1 MRSLLSRTLQV
12 STLILAAALL
22 LAPARAQTGRR
33 IMAVSGYVR
42 DDVTQKPMDNL
53 RVELHADTGE
63 LISQSFTN
71 TIGEF
76 EFTGLRPGNYV
87 LIIQLKGY
95 EPIRDAVDLTAA
107 SHGGLFYSLRP
118 STDNKDNQP
127 KPAGSDQPRVSAR
140 ELQLP
145 PKAQDALHKGL
156 DKLYAKKD
164 PAGSIPL
171 FRKVLEIS
179 PDFYEAHYYIGI
191 AYMFMGKAPEAESS
205 LHTAI
210 ERSEDKYP
218 DPRIALAT
226 LEVDNHHPENA
237 IENAQR
243 GIELDPQSWQAHLEL
258 AKAFFA
264 LNRLPE
270 SEKSALDARKLK
282 PDFPDLYITLANIH
296 IRTQNAQALLEDV
309 NTYLKLAP
317 NGPYSDRAR
326 DIKTKFESQLPP
338 KPDPQNTHN

>member
-1 MRSLLSRTLQV
+1 MRSLLSRTLQISAV
-12 STLILAAALL
+12 IFASALL
-22 LAPARAQTGRR
+22 LAPAGAQTGRR
-33 IMAVSGYVR
+33 IMSVSGYVR
-42 DDVTQKPMDNL
+42 DDVSQKPMDNL
-53 RVELHADTGE
+53 RIELHADTGE
-63 LISQSFTN
+63 LISQAFTN

-76 EFTGLRPGNYV
+76 DFTGLRPGNYV

-95 EPIRDAVDLTAA
+95 EPVRDPVDLTAA

-118 STDNKDNQP
+118 VKEEAEKKTGP
-127 KPAGSDQPRVSAR
+127 GSDQPSVSAR
-140 ELQLP
+140 ELKLP
-145 PKAQDALHKGL
+145 LKAQDALHKGL
-156 DKLYAKKD
+156 DKLYGKKD

-171 FRKVLEIS
+171 FQKVLEIS
-179 PDFYEAHYYIGI
+179 PDFYEAHYYIGM
-191 AYMFMGKAPEAESS
+191 AYMFLGKTPEAESS

-210 ERSEDKYP
+210 DRSEDKYP

-243 GIELDPQSWQAHLEL
+243 GIELDPQSWQGHLEL
-258 AKAFFA
+258 AKALFA

-270 SEKSALDARKLK
+270 AEKSALDARKLK

-296 IRTQNAQALLEDV
+296 IRTQNASALLDDV

-326 DIKTKFESQLPP
+326 DIKAKVESQLPP
-338 KPDPQNTHN
+338 KPASQNPQN

>member
-1 MRSLLSRTLQV
+1 MPPFLSRTLR
-12 STLILAAALL
+12 TFAAIAAAAILILSAS
-22 LAPARAQTGRR
+22 AQVRR
-33 IMAVSGYVR
+33 FMSVSGYVR

-63 LISQSFTN
+63 LIAQAFTN

-76 EFTGLRPGNYV
+76 DFTGLRAGNYI

-95 EPIRDAVDLTAA
+95 EPVRDAVDLTAT

-118 STDNKDNQP
+118 AGDEAAKKVGP
-127 KPAGSDQPRVSAR
+127 GSDQPSVSAR

-156 DKLYAKKD
+156 DKLYVKKD

-171 FRKVLEIS
+171 FQKVLEIS
-179 PDFYEAHYYIGI
+179 PDFYEAHYYIGM
-191 AYMFMGKAPEAESS
+191 AYMFMGKLPEAESS
-205 LHTAI
+205 FHTAI
-210 ERSEDKYP
+210 ERSEDRYP

-226 LEVDNHHPENA
+226 LQVDNHHPENA

-264 LNRLPE
+264 LNRVPE
-270 SEKSALDARKLK
+270 AERSALKARKLK

-296 IRTQNAQALLEDV
+296 IRTQNAQALLDDV

-326 DIKTKFESQLPP
+326 DIKTKVESQLLP
-338 KPDPQNTHN
+338 KPIPQDTQN